1 MPPIRPPRNGA
12 TQNSHSWLI
21 APAPANSATPVER
34 AGFTEV
40 LVTGMLIRWIRVSA
54 RPLPMPAQPAGARP
68 VVAPQIQQGNEGGT
82 SASHK
87 KGGPT
92 PQNQNSGLIAPAP
105 ANSATPV
112 ERAGFTEVLVT
123 GMLIRWIR
131 VSARPMAMPAKP
143 AGARPWV
150 APMITMRKN
159 AVITTSHRKAAATEY
174 PCGDSAP

>member
-40 LVTGMLIRWIRVSA
+40 LVTGMLIR
-54 RPLPMPAQPAGARP
+54 L
-68 VVAPQIQQGNEGGT
+68 
-82 SASHK
+82 
-87 KGGPT
+87 
-92 PQNQNSGLIAPAP
+92 
-105 ANSATPV
+105 
-112 ERAGFTEVLVT
+112 
-123 GMLIRWIR
+123 IR

-150 APMITMRKN
+150 AHMSTMRQN
-159 AVITTSHRKAAATEY
+159 AVITTSHKEAASTEY
-174 PCGDSAP
+174 PCGDSAAQQLLATAPAAFGSSG